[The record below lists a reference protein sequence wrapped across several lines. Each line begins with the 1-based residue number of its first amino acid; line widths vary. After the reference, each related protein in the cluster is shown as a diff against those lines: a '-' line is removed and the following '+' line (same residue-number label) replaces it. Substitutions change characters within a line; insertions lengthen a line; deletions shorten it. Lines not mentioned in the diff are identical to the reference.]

1 MSITSAM
8 NIARSAL
15 FTSQIGLNVTA
26 QNMANVATPGY
37 ARQIAMLEAIRG
49 ASSDPFN
56 IGNGV
61 AVADVRR
68 QIDGALQKRLWNG
81 ISDEYA
87 AGQKLNAMNQLE
99 AILNEGTEF
108 DMSSQLSGF
117 FNTWSEATT
126 LLDSQSTLLNQGRSL
141 SSFIQNMRTD
151 LLNERQQLE
160 SQIDAQTTQANALFS
175 ELASINETISTQEN
189 GTTEA
194 SSLRDRRDQIVT
206 ELSSIVDVTVSETN
220 AGQYNVFVG
229 STPVVLGNSSRGVEV
244 LRDTSGPIATTK
256 IVVSDNKS
264 PLDVR
269 SGALGGLLESRDG
282 VIDTTLEKLDDLA
295 SQLIFE
301 INKLHSTGINE
312 DWLSNELG
320 SLQINSSDQILA
332 LNDPNNSTF
341 ADLPFAAENGGF
353 YLEVRNEQTNTSD
366 RVWVE
371 IDLDGLDNTGAPG
384 FADDT
389 SAEDIRAAINAVSGL
404 TASFDPSGRMQIVSD
419 DPSISFAFSDDSSG
433 ALAVLGVNTFFSGS
447 DSSDIGVRD
456 DVDVK
461 LGRLVEG
468 QFVANGNAKEISSL
482 STTAINGFN
491 GRTFTSF
498 WGNHTQGV
506 AVEIAGARTGAGAAQ
521 AVRQSL
527 ESQRAGVS
535 GVSVD
540 EESLNLLSYQR
551 QYQGAA
557 RIITAAQ
564 EMFDTLIALL

>member
-37 ARQIAMLEAIRG
+37 ARQIAMLQAIRG
-49 ASSDPFN
+49 SASDPYS

-68 QIDGALQKRLWNG
+68 QIDNALQKRLWNG
-81 ISDEYA
+81 ISDEFA
-87 AGQKLNAMNQLE
+87 SGQKLNAMTQLE

-126 LLDSQSTLLNQGRSL
+126 QLDSQSTLLNQGRSL
-141 SSFIQNMRTD
+141 ASFIQNLRTD
-151 LLNERQQLE
+151 LLSQRSQIEE
-160 SQIDAQTTQANALFS
+160 QIDAQTNQANALFS
-175 ELASINETISTQEN
+175 ELASINEIISTQEN
-189 GTTEA
+189 GNSEA

-206 ELSSIVDVTVSETN
+206 ELSSIVDVTVNETN
-220 AGQYNVFVG
+220 TGQYNVFVG
-229 STPVVLGNSSRGVEV
+229 STPVVLGNTSRGVEV
-244 LRDTSGPIATTK
+244 LRDTSGEIATVK
-256 IVVSDNKS
+256 IVLSDNQS

-282 VIDTTLEKLDDLA
+282 VIDTTLEKLDTLA

-312 DWLSNELG
+312 DWLNNEIG
-320 SLQINSSDQILA
+320 TLQINSSDQLLA
-332 LNDPNNSTF
+332 LNDPNNATF
-341 ADLPFAAENGGF
+341 GDLPFSVENGGF
-353 YLEVRNEQTNTSD
+353 FIEVRNEQTNTSD
-366 RVWVE
+366 RIRID

-384 FADDT
+384 FGDDT
-389 SAEDIRAAINAVSGL
+389 SAEDIRAAINAVGGIS
-404 TASFDPSGRMQIVSD
+404 ASFDASGRLQISSD

-433 ALAVLGVNTFFSGS
+433 ALAVLGVNTFFSGK
-447 DSSDIGVRD
+447 DSSDIDVRD
-456 DVDVK
+456 DVEVK
-461 LGRLVEG
+461 VGRFVDG
-468 QFVANGNAKEISSL
+468 QSVANGNAKTISDL
-482 STTAINGFN
+482 ANQGINGFN
-491 GRTFTSF
+491 GRTFSSF
-498 WGNHTQGV
+498 WGNHTQSV
-506 AVEIAGARTGAGAAQ
+506 AVEIATARSGAAASR

-527 ESQRAGVS
+527 ESQRAGIS

-540 EESLNLLSYQR
+540 EESLNLLSTSASTR
-551 QYQGAA
+551 GLHGLSP
-557 RIITAAQ
+557 RPKKCSTH
-564 EMFDTLIALL
+564 